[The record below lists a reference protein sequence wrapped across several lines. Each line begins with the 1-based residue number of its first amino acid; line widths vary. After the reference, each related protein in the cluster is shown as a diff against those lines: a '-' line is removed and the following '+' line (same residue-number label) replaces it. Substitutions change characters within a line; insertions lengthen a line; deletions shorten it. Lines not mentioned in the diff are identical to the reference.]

1 MCGPMW
7 RRGDNASGIR
17 YKGAMKAAAI
27 AAVLALLHAAP
38 AFAQTKAAAKPKAD
52 PVTKMDS
59 TKAIKSCE
67 EYGAGFVRMGET
79 GTCVKIGGYLRMQGS
94 AR

>member
-1 MCGPMW
+1 
-7 RRGDNASGIR
+7 
-17 YKGAMKAAAI
+17 MKAAAI
-27 AAVLALLHAAP
+27 AAVLALLHAVS

-52 PVTKMDS
+52 PVTK
-59 TKAIKSCE
+59 TEPVKAIKSCE